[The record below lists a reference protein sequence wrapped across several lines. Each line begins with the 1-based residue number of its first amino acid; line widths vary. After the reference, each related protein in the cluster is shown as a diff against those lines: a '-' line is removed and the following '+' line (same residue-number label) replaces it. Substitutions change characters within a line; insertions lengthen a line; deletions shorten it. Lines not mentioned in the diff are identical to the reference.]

1 MNRDTPEAFQ
11 LFFILH
17 PYLFIFRSV
26 LVVHF
31 SFPRYSSEFLTIFF
45 SFSLSLSLLSLNT
58 VALSSLSTIISTGIN
73 EHTAS
78 HCFDIPHTGF
88 HSLASTP
95 LVSSFP
101 FSLLPPF
108 LTSLAH
114 FSFYFPARSTL
125 PFLSLVA
132 QQFQFRASDFF
143 LRSWSVDLQQRQSEH
158 RLIIMTIIRLI
169 KPRLLICL
177 SNHLYG
183 ARVSSFLIFHF
194 RPINPAIL
202 HRRPP
207 ASLAH
212 LDSPPP
218 VNPALY
224 PVIKLLPLSLP
235 PPLFPTALFLSSP
248 SLLSGR

>member
-158 RLIIMTIIRLI
+158 RLIMMTIIRLI

-207 ASLAH
+207 ASL